1 MIGAMMC
8 APSLEAGGAAN
19 VGEEEVERVHE
30 EGEEARNKE
39 HPVPIGHDVAVGVQ
53 DLVGMLVNFLRING
67 HQVFDYDPKSK
78 QEMEEESFTYAM
90 QLVNSNVLSMAMYS
104 AIELGI
110 FDIIAKAGEAAKLS
124 AKDIAAQLPCKNSE
138 AATMLDI
145 SLYGMNAVAKYF
157 ASIDDGAGSLGPFM
171 MLAQDKAALQTW
183 SVFPF
188 LYSTL
193 LSGE

>member
-1 MIGAMMC
+1 MEKSCQI
-8 APSLEAGGAAN
+8 
-19 VGEEEVERVHE
+19 
-30 EGEEARNKE
+30 
-39 HPVPIGHDVAVGVQ
+39 ID
-53 DLVGMLVNFLRING
+53 
-67 HQVFDYDPKSK
+67 DPKSK

-145 SLYGMNAVAKYF
+145 SYPKAPSM
-157 ASIDDGAGSLGPFM
+157 SLHH
-171 MLAQDKAALQTW
+171 
-183 SVFPF
+183 
-188 LYSTL
+188 
-193 LSGE
+193 

>member
-1 MIGAMMC
+1 
-8 APSLEAGGAAN
+8 
-19 VGEEEVERVHE
+19 
-30 EGEEARNKE
+30 
-39 HPVPIGHDVAVGVQ
+39 
-53 DLVGMLVNFLRING
+53 
-67 HQVFDYDPKSK
+67 
-78 QEMEEESFTYAM
+78 MEEESFTYAM